1 MGGTRVYGNV
11 RYRVP
16 QKGMWPP
23 GKHIPFNLYDNMHKT
38 FLAGCES
45 VLNLATQCEARV
57 CFARKVKRVLYQSSA
72 G

>member
-23 GKHIPFNLYDNMHKT
+23 GKHIPFNLYDNMQKT
-38 FLAGCES
+38 FLAETRKRPKPCHVNVKQGS
-45 VLNLATQCEARV
+45 VSPAR
-57 CFARKVKRVLYQSSA
+57 
-72 G
+72 